1 MSNKLLSKLGVAS
14 VTSVT
19 LSEALSLDT
28 LWSALISLGVSV
40 LSVLAVEGVTL
51 LKNYLI
57 KKSKE
62 LDEKSKG
69 GN

>member
-1 MSNKLLSKLGVAS
+1 MNKLFSKLGVAS

-28 LWSALISLGVSV
+28 LWSALISLGVSIV
-40 LSVLAVEGVTL
+40 SVLAVEGVTL

-62 LDEKSKG
+62 LDDKSKG